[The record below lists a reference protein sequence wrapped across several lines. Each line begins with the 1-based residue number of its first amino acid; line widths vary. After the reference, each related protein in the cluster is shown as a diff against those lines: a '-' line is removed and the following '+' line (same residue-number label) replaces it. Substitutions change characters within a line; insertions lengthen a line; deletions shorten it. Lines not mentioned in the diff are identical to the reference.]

1 MSDAIES
8 QVREYLQTADGR
20 LFALQQ
26 RAIAATNARPSP
38 ANFVNAIVSDTIFPK
53 SSNMGPVALGQ
64 KGVVK
69 YGRHGEYL
77 LHIGVDEDVRPFP
90 LSLGIVLTNSSSH
103 LSHPSTSETPR
114 GRSSRLRPSLSL
126 VRPSRLLVSRTPSE
140 LLRTPRSS
148 CRRKETS
155 STPGL
160 GNRRGERAGRRDGG
174 PRLSISKCC
183 WVTIGHEGVRM
194 VLREKQ
200 PRLRS

>member
-1 MSDAIES
+1 MSDAIEA
-8 QVREYLQTADGR
+8 QVRDYLHSADGR

-53 SSNMGPVALGQ
+53 KSTMGPVKLGQ

-77 LHIGVDEDVRPFP
+77 LHIGVDEDV
-90 LSLGIVLTNSSSH
+90 SLFNLISRSSLTDSSSH

-114 GRSSRLRPSLSL
+114 GRSSRPRPSLLL
-126 VRPSRLLVSRTPSE
+126 VRPRVLPVSPTPSE

-160 GNRRGERAGRRDGG
+160 GNSRGENRGKRDGG
-174 PRLSISKCC
+174 PRLSMFKRESCC
-183 WVTIGHEGVRM
+183 YHRRM
-194 VLREKQ
+194 NGN
-200 PRLRS
+200 LRS